1 LQCVAVGCS
10 VLQCVAVCCSVL
22 QCVAVCCSV
31 YRTLQHSATPYN
43 TLQHS
48 KRTQLLRHLLQ
59 ALVVAGEATV
69 PLELQRVRELQRR
82 RRANKFLKNLQCV
95 AVCCSERWYVAVCCS
110 VLQCVAVCCSVLQ

>member
-1 LQCVAVGCS
+1 
-10 VLQCVAVCCSVL
+10 
-22 QCVAVCCSV
+22 V

-82 RRANKFLKNLQCV
+82 RRANTFLEK
-95 AVCCSERWYVAVCCS
+95 
-110 VLQCVAVCCSVLQ
+110 LQCVAVCCSVLQ